1 MAEEEE
7 RRANRVVHIHQGT
20 AFGVFQGR
28 RTDHTGSLGSTTHSS
43 ISEQSQR
50 SEDPC
55 QWLQGRAKNALLFL
69 SCVRG
74 SERHS
79 NTSDRSPSAETG
91 GLLC

>member
-7 RRANRVVHIHQGT
+7 RGANRVDHIHQGT

-55 QWLQGRAKNALLFL
+55 QWLQGRANNALLFP
-69 SCVRG
+69 SCVR
-74 SERHS
+74 ERHS